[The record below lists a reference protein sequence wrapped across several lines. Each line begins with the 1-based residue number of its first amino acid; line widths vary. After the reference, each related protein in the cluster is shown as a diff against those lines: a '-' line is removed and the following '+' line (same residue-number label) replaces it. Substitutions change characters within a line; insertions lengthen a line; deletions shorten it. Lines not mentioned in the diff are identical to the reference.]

1 MQWFAYE
8 LQQSMILFIISM
20 RKNSEISFFFMPVPH
35 QIMKS
40 FSKKKIDLETLFS
53 VLCVDVA
60 FGFAH
65 FHWHF
70 YSKTSQD
77 YYNYLPLKTLGKIY
91 FTKRQFPCFVRQA
104 QLNYLFNG
112 SFFVHILND
121 NNIFPRIFFSRKI

>member
-1 MQWFAYE
+1 MICIWVTTIYDFIHNLNEEKFRDFFLFHACTTSDNE
-8 LQQSMILFIISM
+8 KLLQ
-20 RKNSEISFFFMPVPH
+20 
-35 QIMKS
+35 
-40 FSKKKIDLETLFS
+40 KKIDLETLFS

-65 FHWHF
+65 FYWHF
-70 YSKTSQD
+70 YSKTSQE